1 MQITDVRPGAAVRTG
16 EVALAPVALTASDA
30 VRAALAGIGR
40 TEDIRFS
47 PDERRLAVAAFFA
60 NAIYVFDVAIDWT
73 GDVPRVALGD
83 FVAIRSPAFRHPHGV
98 DFLDDSTLVVA
109 SRAGAVDIVR
119 VPRLSGEGEAVACKP
134 LRTIGWASLGHR
146 IRSPGSVAVTR
157 VGRRVAEILV
167 CNNYRDRVTS
177 HVFDVG
183 RSWAPA
189 WNRVALR
196 RGLAVPD
203 GIAAS
208 PDGSWI
214 AVSNHQSA
222 SVLIFDGRDGLRR
235 DPEAVGSL
243 HGVSYPHGLRF
254 SPDGRRIYVADAG
267 SPFVHL
273 YENDGDWRGSRG
285 PARSL
290 AVIDPAAFHAGALSP
305 EEGGPKGID
314 FDATGRLLV
323 TTCENQPL
331 AFFSLVGLP
340 AASA

>member
-1 MQITDVRPGAAVRTG
+1 VQITDVRPGAVVRAG
-16 EVALAPVALTASDA
+16 EVALTPVAFTASDA

-47 PDERRLAVAAFFA
+47 PDNRRLAVAAFFA
-60 NAIYVFDVAIDWT
+60 NAVYVFGIAIDWT

-98 DFLDDSTLVVA
+98 DYLDDSTLVVA
-109 SRAGAVDIVR
+109 SRGGTVDIVR
-119 VPRLSGEGEAVACKP
+119 VPPLSSEGGAIACDP

-146 IRSPGSVAVTR
+146 IRSPGSVAV
-157 VGRRVAEILV
+157 GRAGKGVAEILV
-167 CNNYRDRVTS
+167 CNNYRNRVTS
-177 HVFDVG
+177 HVFA
-183 RSWAPA
+183 RRQPWSPA
-189 WNRVALR
+189 WNRVVLE

-208 PDGSWI
+208 PDGSWV
-214 AVSNHQSA
+214 AVSNHKSA
-222 SVLIFDGRDGLRR
+222 SVTIFGNRSGLRR
-235 DPEAVGSL
+235 GQEAVGTL

-267 SPFVHL
+267 SPFVQL
-273 YENDGDWRGSRG
+273 YESDGDWRGSRA

-290 AVIDPAAFHAGALSP
+290 AIIDPAAFHAGALSP

-340 AASA
+340 TASD